1 MARQRAL
8 NEYDLLKVFATFLVV
23 IGHVTIRYNTT
34 SYPALNTTVPQIITQ
49 SIYLFHMPLF
59 MALSGAVYKLGEL
72 KYNQFLSFVRNK
84 AQRLIIPYF
93 FVGLFFLIPSI
104 CLFQV
109 QNNSEIFKLIGNLLL
124 GRDCRHLWYLLALFE
139 ILVAHYILTKWS
151 KIDLAFL
158 LVGSIIMSTFY
169 SNYFDDGLFSI
180 NMAVRYYPYF
190 ITGALIAQRKA
201 IPTPCFYA
209 LSAMLIALIIKINHY
224 AQIDILLSIILP
236 IPIIV
241 LFIVEARLV
250 MNKYTFDKTWFRII
264 LEYSF
269 FFFLFH
275 VPIIYIFDKV
285 VPFVNLPVSITT
297 TIIVAILASMFIALI
312 IRLLHGRRFIGEK

>member
-1 MARQRAL
+1 M
-8 NEYDLLKVFATFLVV
+8 
-23 IGHVTIRYNTT
+23 
-34 SYPALNTTVPQIITQ
+34 
-49 SIYLFHMPLF
+49 
-59 MALSGAVYKLGEL
+59 
-72 KYNQFLSFVRNK
+72 
-84 AQRLIIPYF
+84 
-93 FVGLFFLIPSI
+93 
-104 CLFQV
+104 
-109 QNNSEIFKLIGNLLL
+109 
-124 GRDCRHLWYLLALFE
+124 
-139 ILVAHYILTKWS
+139 
-151 KIDLAFL
+151 
-158 LVGSIIMSTFY
+158 VGSIIMSTFY

-269 FFFLFH
+269 SIYLFH

>member
-1 MARQRAL
+1 
-8 NEYDLLKVFATFLVV
+8 
-23 IGHVTIRYNTT
+23 
-34 SYPALNTTVPQIITQ
+34 
-49 SIYLFHMPLF
+49 
-59 MALSGAVYKLGEL
+59 
-72 KYNQFLSFVRNK
+72 
-84 AQRLIIPYF
+84 
-93 FVGLFFLIPSI
+93 
-104 CLFQV
+104 
-109 QNNSEIFKLIGNLLL
+109 
-124 GRDCRHLWYLLALFE
+124 
-139 ILVAHYILTKWS
+139 
-151 KIDLAFL
+151 
-158 LVGSIIMSTFY
+158 
-169 SNYFDDGLFSI
+169 
-180 NMAVRYYPYF
+180 
-190 ITGALIAQRKA
+190 
-201 IPTPCFYA
+201 
-209 LSAMLIALIIKINHY
+209 MLIALIIKINHY

-269 FFFLFH
+269 SIYLFH